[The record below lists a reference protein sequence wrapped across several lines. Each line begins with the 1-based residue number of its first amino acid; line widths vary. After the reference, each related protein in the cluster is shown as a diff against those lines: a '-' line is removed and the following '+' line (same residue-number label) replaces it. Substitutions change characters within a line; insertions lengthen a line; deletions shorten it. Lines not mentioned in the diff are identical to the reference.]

1 MSKAPSIH
9 PTLFGPVIQT
19 TFRVRCKRSAT
30 VGLRVILDLLVQVA
44 APSRLPTRLS
54 ALEQSDRPE
63 WVDKRPSAK
72 ITMRLLSLDRGAIH
86 GYRYDYHKARNTV
99 EQR

>member
-1 MSKAPSIH
+1 MSAYTS
-9 PTLFGPVIQT
+9 
-19 TFRVRCKRSAT
+19 
-30 VGLRVILDLLVQVA
+30 GLWPL
-44 APSRLPTRLS
+44 
-54 ALEQSDRPE
+54 

-72 ITMRLLSLDRGAIH
+72 ITMRLLSLNRGAIH